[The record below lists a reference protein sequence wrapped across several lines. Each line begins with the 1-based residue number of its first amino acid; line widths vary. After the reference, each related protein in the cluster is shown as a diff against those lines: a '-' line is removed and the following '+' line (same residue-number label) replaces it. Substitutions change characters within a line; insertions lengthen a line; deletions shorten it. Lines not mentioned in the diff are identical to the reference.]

1 MTRLLLVG
9 ATGLVGRAVLNK
21 ALSDARIDRVV
32 APTRRPLA
40 VHPKLVNP
48 VVDFARLS
56 GNEDWAAD
64 AVICTLGT
72 TRAKAGS
79 AAAFRAVDYD
89 LTLAVA
95 RIAKQRGATCFVL
108 TSSMGANA
116 KSPFLYMRT
125 KGEIEH
131 ALTALAFSSLTIVRP
146 GMIGGDRDEFRGSE
160 RLASVVLRIAA
171 PILPGYYLSPAT
183 AIADALIEAAIAGQP
198 GCHLIKADRLT
209 GA

>member
-9 ATGLVGRAVLNK
+9 ATGLVGRAVLDK

-48 VVDFARLS
+48 VVDFKRLS
-56 GNEDWAAD
+56 GDEDWAAD

-95 RIAKQRGATCFVL
+95 QIAQQRGATRFVL
-108 TSSMGANA
+108 T
-116 KSPFLYMRT
+116 
-125 KGEIEH
+125 
-131 ALTALAFSSLTIVRP
+131 
-146 GMIGGDRDEFRGSE
+146 
-160 RLASVVLRIAA
+160 
-171 PILPGYYLSPAT
+171 
-183 AIADALIEAAIAGQP
+183 
-198 GCHLIKADRLT
+198 
-209 GA
+209 